1 MEISIR
7 QMEIKDLPEIMDIE
21 MSSFSI
27 PWSATAFI
35 NEINKINS
43 LTKVAEFQGKVIGYI
58 CINYIF
64 NEAHILNLA
73 VHPDYRRQGIA
84 TALMKDALSNLFK
97 KGCIYFYLEVRES
110 NIIAQRFYK
119 KFGFKTVGK
128 RKGYYLSPNED
139 AIIMMLRL

>member
-7 QMEIKDLPEIMDIE
+7 QMEIKDLPEIMNIE
-21 MSSFSI
+21 ISSFSI

-43 LTKVAEFQGKVIGYI
+43 HTKVAEFQGKILGYI

-73 VHPDYRRQGIA
+73 VHPDCRRQGIA
-84 TALMKDALSNLFK
+84 TMLMKDALSSLLK

-110 NIIAQRFYK
+110 NIIAQKFYK

-128 RKGYYLSPNED
+128 RKGYYLSPKED